1 MGLGRL
7 RKLVM
12 DREAWW
18 VAVHGVAKSWTWLSD
33 WSELNWVMLIFM
45 YSFEKCLFRSF
56 AYFSLVLFAFLVLSC
71 INSLY
76 ILVIKALLH
85 MSLKIFLPFHIL
97 PFHYLRFLW
106 KCRKF
111 LVWYI
116 PTCLFLLS
124 LPLLLVSNLKNYFKG

>member
-1 MGLGRL
+1 MDKGLGRL

-12 DREAWW
+12 DREASW
-18 VAVHGVAKSWTWLSD
+18 VAVHGVTKSWTRLSD

-71 INSLY
+71 KSSLY
-76 ILVIKALLH
+76 ILN

-116 PTCLFLLS
+116 PTCLFLLL
-124 LPLLLVSNLKNYFKG
+124 LPLLLVSNLKNYYKG